1 MASITTSGP
10 NPQKDNTKSA
20 RFTVVCNIVAIVLG
34 DLVNMSPWV
43 ANLLGLA
50 LGCVIGGEALYI
62 AIDAR
67 DDLVG
72 SPAAVAAP
80 VVARR
85 GPRLSERVST
95 QLVVQPVQPPRVEP
109 SQIVQPDAAA
119 LPKVLDP
126 NPAQQP
132 HAPGSGIAGTG
143 FFVAADGSLLT
154 AAHVV
159 VGCTRI
165 RIASRWVQPTAA
177 YTVAADAAQDVALLR
192 ANQAT
197 PPAILPIG
205 RPAGPTGRLF
215 VLGYPE
221 SGGPLA
227 ATEAWAVLENPQ
239 FQPGPADLTD
249 PRRVIWAAAPA
260 VGHGFSG
267 GPMLDPRNGQV
278 VGIVRGMVDS
288 TRLHSV
294 RAAIPATGMVIGPG
308 SSPLNAIL
316 RQEKAD
322 DDVLPAFGDAALD
335 NARRATVHV
344 LCLY

>member
-1 MASITTSGP
+1 
-10 NPQKDNTKSA
+10 
-20 RFTVVCNIVAIVLG
+20 
-34 DLVNMSPWV
+34 MSPWV

-62 AIDAR
+62 AVGAR
-67 DDLVG
+67 DDLVR
-72 SPAAVAAP
+72 SPAAAAAP
-80 VVARR
+80 VVAPP
-85 GPRLSERVST
+85 GSVLSEGVPAHPPVPAPQPQRIASS
-95 QLVVQPVQPPRVEP
+95 QLVQ
-109 SQIVQPDAAA
+109 SDAAA
-119 LPKVLDP
+119 LPKVIDP
-126 NPAQQP
+126 DPTP

-143 FFVAADGSLLT
+143 FFVATDGSLLT

-159 VGCTRI
+159 VDCARI
-165 RIASRWVQPTAA
+165 RIASRWVQPTEA
-177 YTVAADAAQDVALLR
+177 YTIAADAAQDVALLR

-205 RPAGPTGRLF
+205 RPAGPSGRLF

-227 ATEAWAVLENPQ
+227 ATETWAVLENPQ
-239 FQPGPADLTD
+239 FQPGPAELTD

-316 RQEKAD
+316 RQEQAD
-322 DDVLPAFGDAALD
+322 RGTLPALGDAALD